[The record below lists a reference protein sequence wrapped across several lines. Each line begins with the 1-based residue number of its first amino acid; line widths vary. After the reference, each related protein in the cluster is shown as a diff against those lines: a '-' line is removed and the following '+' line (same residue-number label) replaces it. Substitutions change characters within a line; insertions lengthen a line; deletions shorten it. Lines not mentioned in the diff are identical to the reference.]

1 MSRSSR
7 KGATRASTV
16 RRIVDGLRD
25 QGWRVDKRGHTWR
38 CFPPDVDLSPVFIAA
53 TPTDHRS
60 IRNMMR
66 DLRHSGADTE
76 KLPKS

>member
-1 MSRSSR
+1 MSKSAR
-7 KGATRASTV
+7 KGATRAGTV
-16 RRIVDGLRD
+16 RRIVKELEA
-25 QGWRVDKRGHTWR
+25 QGWRVDRRGHTWR
-38 CFPPDVDLSPVFIAA
+38 CFPSDKEMSPVFIAQ

-66 DLRHSGADTE
+66 DLGHSGADVD

>member
-1 MSRSSR
+1 MSKSAR
-7 KGATRASTV
+7 KGATRAGTV
-16 RRIVDGLRD
+16 RRIVAALEA

-38 CFPPDVDLSPVFIAA
+38 CFPPNVELSPVFIAA

-66 DLRHSGADTE
+66 DLRHSGADVST
-76 KLPKS
+76 LPKS

>member
-1 MSRSSR
+1 MSKTSR
-7 KGATRASTV
+7 RGASRAGTV
-16 RRIVDGLRD
+16 RRIVAALEG
-25 QGWRVDKRGHTWR
+25 QGWRVDMRGHTYR
-38 CFPPDVDLSPVFIAA
+38 CFPPDRGMSPVFIAC

-66 DLRHSGADTE
+66 DLGHAGADVD